1 MSSNL
6 QAIAEIDCARSRQ
19 LRGDGSQ
26 PLPDEILLSAT
37 PLVLR
42 GLVADWPLVQAAR
55 RAPAAA
61 DAYLRRFYRDATVLA
76 THAPAGAGGRIF
88 YNQDLSGFNF
98 SAQMVR
104 FDQVLDALGAHLG
117 HAEPPTLY
125 VGSTTVDTCLPGMR
139 EENPLNFGARDP
151 LASIWIGNRT
161 CVPAHYDLPDNLACV
176 AAGRRRFTLFPP
188 EQLKNLYVGPLDF
201 TPAGQS
207 VSMVDPQHPDLQRF
221 PRYAEALAH
230 AQSAELAPGDA
241 LFIPSMWWHQVEG
254 LEPFNILINYWWRQ
268 SPDWMDTPFNTL
280 MQALL
285 TLRDLPP
292 AQRAAWQEIFRH
304 YIFDSDG
311 SEAAHLPPAAR
322 GMLAPLD
329 AAGARAL
336 RAQVL
341 NRLNR

>member
-1 MSSNL
+1 M
-6 QAIAEIDCARSRQ
+6 QQIAEIDCERSLQ
-19 LRGDGSQ
+19 LRGDGSRA
-26 PLPDEILLSAT
+26 LPDDILAATT

-42 GLVADWPLVQAAR
+42 GLVADWPLVRAAR
-55 RAPAAA
+55 QSAHAA

-76 THAPAGAGGRIF
+76 TSAPPATGGRIF
-88 YNQDLSGFNF
+88 YNDDLSGFNF

-104 FDQVLDALGAHLG
+104 FDQVLDALRAHLD
-117 HAEPPTLY
+117 HPQPPTLY

-139 EENPLNFGARDP
+139 GENDLNFGARDP

-188 EQLKNLYVGPLDF
+188 EQLKNLYIGPLDF

-207 VSMVDPQHPDLQRF
+207 VSLVDPQAPDLARF
-221 PRYAEALAH
+221 PRYAEALAQ
-230 AQSAELAPGDA
+230 AQTALLEPGDA

-268 SPDWMDTPFNTL
+268 SPAWMDTPFNTL
-280 MQALL
+280 LQALL
-285 TLRDLPP
+285 TLRELPP
-292 AQRAAWQEIFRH
+292 AQRAAWQEMFRH
-304 YIFDSDG
+304 YVFDSDG
-311 SEAAHLPPAAR
+311 SEAAHIPPAAR
-322 GMLAPLD
+322 GVLAPLD